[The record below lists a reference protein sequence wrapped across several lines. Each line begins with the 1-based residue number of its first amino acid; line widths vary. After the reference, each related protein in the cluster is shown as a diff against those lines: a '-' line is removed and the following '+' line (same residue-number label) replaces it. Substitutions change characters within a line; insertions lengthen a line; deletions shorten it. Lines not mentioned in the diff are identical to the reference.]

1 MYNYYITSLEKVNTT
16 NLSGRHKLSYKLS
29 IQPISGDFSDT
40 FSYLPFKT
48 STNSDKLYMI
58 IYNPIKFSDINIMK
72 NYHSDYLQFF
82 MKYYSLQ
89 LYDIYETDENKT
101 NNKINF
107 GDNVANNNNNK
118 IESSNIMWFKSS
130 SELTTNN
137 TLADKIKSSI
147 NSKTFPCFYLSY
159 KPIYTFYSTLNL
171 SKNKIIVNNDYTKFQ
186 FELLENQMKDYGNF
200 LDTSYLNTFTEVE
213 IITSDYKVIFPI
225 DKLLTNKFNIN
236 NLFEQNDSII
246 TLYLGN
252 IKELSPGEY
261 SIHHSVTINLHI
273 YNNNSINQLNIYS
286 SNQNDLDIFT
296 KISKN
301 VIRINSIINNITSK
315 FYFSLFLGNY
325 VKPDS
330 LNYIT
335 YDAEYKNNYNSNK
348 SIYSLM
354 NSNSNFIYST
364 FKFIHRLYIRPN
376 IDLLVNIKLNNVN
389 KDSNNKDV
397 LSIVNIYDDT
407 GNVKQNILNPTVLR
421 DNLENTNVV
430 TVRRYK

>member
-1 MYNYYITSLEKVNTT
+1 M
-16 NLSGRHKLSYKLS
+16 
-29 IQPISGDFSDT
+29 
-40 FSYLPFKT
+40 
-48 STNSDKLYMI
+48 
-58 IYNPIKFSDINIMK
+58 
-72 NYHSDYLQFF
+72 
-82 MKYYSLQ
+82 
-89 LYDIYETDENKT
+89 
-101 NNKINF
+101 
-107 GDNVANNNNNK
+107 
-118 IESSNIMWFKSS
+118 
-130 SELTTNN
+130 
-137 TLADKIKSSI
+137 
-147 NSKTFPCFYLSY
+147 
-159 KPIYTFYSTLNL
+159 
-171 SKNKIIVNNDYTKFQ
+171 
-186 FELLENQMKDYGNF
+186 
-200 LDTSYLNTFTEVE
+200 
-213 IITSDYKVIFPI
+213 
-225 DKLLTNKFNIN
+225 LTNKFNIN

-407 GNVKQNILNPTVLR
+407 GNVKQNILNYLQYLE
-421 DNLENTNVV
+421 DNLENTNVSNDFLDINDYNHHMF
-430 TVRRYK
+430 TVRNYNGKGNYQEGLYTTLVEGTPLHNIDICSRIGDDSSIISGFQTIGFTPVSTNLNLWNLESFPIYELQIDNGKYNETTFKKYFVDKMSAINKKVYDYKKGIFNEEINKNIKRELLNITKYNNTTTFNIEFNK